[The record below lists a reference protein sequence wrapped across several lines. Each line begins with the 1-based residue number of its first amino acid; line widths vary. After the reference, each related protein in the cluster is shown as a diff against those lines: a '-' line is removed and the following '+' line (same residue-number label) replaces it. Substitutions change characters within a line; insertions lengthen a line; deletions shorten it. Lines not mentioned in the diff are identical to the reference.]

1 MSELRDNGKCSKET
15 SREYDVYPCLVSS
28 TTTSTSTLYLGT
40 TGKYVLH
47 CTTVNA
53 SRFYAFVRVINCAAC
68 AKQPAHVFTLYEIIV
83 KIKVVCS

>member
-1 MSELRDNGKCSKET
+1 MSELSDNGKCSKQT
-15 SREYDVYPCLVSS
+15 SREYDGYPCLVSS

-47 CTTVNA
+47 CTTNA
-53 SRFYAFVRVINCAAC
+53 SRVINC